1 MGDSFCYWT
10 KFLNTFYFRSNFK
23 KIYSPFL
30 RYNSMLKKI
39 IFYLFI
45 LSSLNIIAQ
54 KGARIGYIDMN
65 IILNNIEEYQKST
78 KSLDKNILLWKKEIE
93 LKKIQLKNFQ
103 NQLEIEKVLL
113 TSELIKD
120 KELEIEDFALEL
132 VNLQEKRFGS
142 NGDMVKQRIKLLQPI
157 QDQVLNI
164 IKDIAKEK
172 KYDFIFDRS
181 SDGTMLYSVKNYDI
195 SDLVIKRINRN
206 KKIQDRKEKIE
217 ALKKKGN
224 N

>member
-1 MGDSFCYWT
+1 
-10 KFLNTFYFRSNFK
+10 
-23 KIYSPFL
+23 
-30 RYNSMLKKI
+30 MLKNI

-45 LSSLNIIAQ
+45 LNSLNIIAQ

-65 IILNNIEEYQKST
+65 IILNNVEEYQKST
-78 KSLDKNILLWKKEIE
+78 KSLDKNILFWKKEIE

-103 NQLEIEKVLL
+103 DQLEIEKVLL

-195 SDLVIKRINRN
+195 SDLVLKRINRN

-217 ALKKKGN
+217 ALKNKGN

>member
-1 MGDSFCYWT
+1 
-10 KFLNTFYFRSNFK
+10 
-23 KIYSPFL
+23 
-30 RYNSMLKKI
+30 MLKNI

-45 LSSLNIIAQ
+45 LNSLNIIAQ
-54 KGARIGYIDMN
+54 KGVRIGYIDMN
-65 IILNNIEEYQKST
+65 IILNNVEEYQKST
-78 KSLDKNILLWKKEIE
+78 KSLDKNILFWKKEIE

-103 NQLEIEKVLL
+103 DQLEIEKVLL

-132 VNLQEKRFGS
+132 INLQEKRFGS

-195 SDLVIKRINRN
+195 SDLVLKRI
-206 KKIQDRKEKIE
+206 KVKEKIKARNE
-217 ALKKKGN
+217 KINALKNKN
-224 N
+224 

>member
-1 MGDSFCYWT
+1 
-10 KFLNTFYFRSNFK
+10 
-23 KIYSPFL
+23 
-30 RYNSMLKKI
+30 MLKNI

-45 LSSLNIIAQ
+45 LNSLNIIAQ

-65 IILNNIEEYQKST
+65 IILNNVEEYQKST
-78 KSLDKNILLWKKEIE
+78 KSLDKNILFWKKEIE

-103 NQLEIEKVLL
+103 DQLEIEKVLL

-132 VNLQEKRFGS
+132 INLQEKRFGS

-195 SDLVIKRINRN
+195 SDLVLKRINRN

-217 ALKKKGN
+217 ALKNKGN

>member
-1 MGDSFCYWT
+1 
-10 KFLNTFYFRSNFK
+10 
-23 KIYSPFL
+23 
-30 RYNSMLKKI
+30 MLKKI

-45 LSSLNIIAQ
+45 LSSINIIAQ

-78 KSLDKNILLWKKEIE
+78 KSLDKSILLWKKEIE

-132 VNLQEKRFGS
+132 INLQEKRFGS

-195 SDLVIKRINRN
+195 SDLVLKRINRN

-217 ALKKKGN
+217 ALKSKGN

>member
-1 MGDSFCYWT
+1 
-10 KFLNTFYFRSNFK
+10 
-23 KIYSPFL
+23 
-30 RYNSMLKKI
+30 MLKKI
-39 IFYLFI
+39 IFCLFI
-45 LSSLNIIAQ
+45 LSSINIIAQ

-195 SDLVIKRINRN
+195 SDLVLKRINRN

-217 ALKKKGN
+217 ALKSKGN

>member
-1 MGDSFCYWT
+1 
-10 KFLNTFYFRSNFK
+10 
-23 KIYSPFL
+23 
-30 RYNSMLKKI
+30 MLKNI
-39 IFYLFI
+39 IFFLFI
-45 LSSLNIIAQ
+45 ICSVNIFAQ

-93 LKKIQLKNFQ
+93 LKKFQLKNFQ
-103 NQLEIEKVLL
+103 NQLEIEKILL

-132 VNLQEKRFGS
+132 INLQEKRFGS

-195 SDLVIKRINRN
+195 SDLVLKRINRN

-217 ALKKKGN
+217 ALKSKGN

>member
-1 MGDSFCYWT
+1 
-10 KFLNTFYFRSNFK
+10 
-23 KIYSPFL
+23 
-30 RYNSMLKKI
+30 MLKNI
-39 IFYLFI
+39 IFFLFI
-45 LSSLNIIAQ
+45 ISSVNIFAQ

-132 VNLQEKRFGS
+132 INLQEKRFGS
-142 NGDMVKQRIKLLQPI
+142 NGDMVKQTIKLLQPI

-195 SDLVIKRINRN
+195 SDLVLKRINRN

-217 ALKKKGN
+217 ALKSKGN

>member
-1 MGDSFCYWT
+1 
-10 KFLNTFYFRSNFK
+10 
-23 KIYSPFL
+23 
-30 RYNSMLKKI
+30 MLKKV
-39 IFYLFI
+39 IFFLFI
-45 LSSLNIIAQ
+45 LISVNIFAQ

-132 VNLQEKRFGS
+132 INLQEKRFGS

-195 SDLVIKRINRN
+195 SDLVLKRINRN

-217 ALKKKGN
+217 ALKSKGN